1 MRNAQ
6 KPDHIGFSA
15 IIEWLREGRFVIPD
29 FQREFEWEPSDIRDL
44 MRSIFLDYYIGS
56 LLLWKGTQ
64 ENFSAM
70 SCEPVYGYTGDA
82 RPDLIV
88 LDGQQ
93 RLTAIYY
100 ACVAPDL
107 ALPRRTYRSIF
118 FINIDKFMAGD
129 YDEAFDYGWTN
140 ATARLHANQEAQ
152 FERHW
157 FPLSV
162 IGSGGWN
169 LANWVQGYQAWW
181 EAKAT
186 AASEAG
192 NGPEAEIASQCAAD
206 AVEFG
211 RAIKGIVDQFQITY
225 VELDKELELDKVCD
239 IFTQIN
245 SKGVKLD
252 IFDLINALLKPK
264 GLQLKR
270 MYRDAKPRFE
280 FMDSSKAN
288 VYVLQVM
295 SILSQAY
302 CSPKYLYYLL
312 PGAEKKVR
320 TSDGSLT
327 KEVLIAD
334 TAQFQALWDR
344 SVDALAKSLDRL
356 SHPQEYG
363 VTSAQYLPYQSIVP
377 AFAALNTEAKKLD
390 PSKQLDAN
398 RKIRHWYWASV
409 FTLRYSGAVESRAAR
424 DFLDVKA
431 WFYDDLA
438 EPPPIGDFTQQF
450 RNIEFRKLQS
460 KGHAIYNGVFNLL
473 VLQGARD
480 WMIGLIPQDEELDDH
495 HIVPQSWGK
504 RESAVGSL
512 VDSILNRTPLTSDT
526 NRNVIKD
533 RLPNAY
539 LPELIASNGED
550 KVRSILETHF
560 ISATAFDILLRDP
573 FTPEDFEAFISERQ
587 KTIQDAIE
595 SLLIKERL
603 DLPLALRELDAGVEE
618 VELGLRRVIADRL
631 EDDPA
636 NLPPHLA
643 QKIEERLLAAARK
656 NAALDLDAYKKL
668 HERLQYSDCREL
680 QDIITNN
687 LVWPL
692 FEPMFRS
699 KGTLGVKFDQLAE
712 LRNDI
717 RHSRDATEV
726 KRMEGQAAIL
736 WFGQVLGTPV
746 ADASG
751 NDD

>member
-15 IIEWLREGRFVIPD
+15 IIKWLREGRFVIPD

-56 LLLWKGTQ
+56 LLLWKGTE

-70 SCEPVYGYTGDA
+70 SCEPIYGYTGEA

-100 ACVAPDL
+100 ACVAPNTP
-107 ALPRRTYRSIF
+107 LPRRVNRSF
-118 FINIDKFMAGD
+118 YFIRIDKFMDGD
-129 YDEAFDYGWTN
+129 YDEAFDYGWT
-140 ATARLHANQEAQ
+140 ASTVQLHANQEAQ
-152 FERHW
+152 FDRHW
-157 FPLSV
+157 FPLSI

-169 LANWVQGYQAWW
+169 LATWMQGYQAWW
-181 EAKAT
+181 ESKAV
-186 AASEAG
+186 AAAESG
-192 NGPEAEIASQCAAD
+192 NAAEAEIASQRAAD
-206 AVEFG
+206 AEEFG
-211 RAIKGIVDQFQITY
+211 ETVKEIVDQFQITY

-320 TSDGSLT
+320 NPDGSLT

-334 TAQFQALWDR
+334 TTQFKALWDR

-363 VTSAQYLPYQSIVP
+363 VTSAQYLPYQSILP
-377 AFAALNTEAKKLD
+377 AFAALSTEAKKLD

-409 FTLRYSGAVESRAAR
+409 FTTRYSGAVESRAAR

-431 WFYDDLA
+431 WFDDDLA
-438 EPPPIGDFTQQF
+438 EPPPIGEFTQQF

-460 KGHAIYNGVFNLL
+460 KGHSIYNGVFNLL

-480 WMIGLIPQDEELDDH
+480 WMTGLIPQDEELDDH

-504 RESAVGSL
+504 RQSEVGSL
-512 VDSILNRTPLTSDT
+512 VDSILNRTPLTADT

-560 ISATAFDILLRDP
+560 ISSTAFDILLRDP
-573 FTPEDFEAFISERQ
+573 FTPKDFEAFISERQ

-603 DLPLALRELDAGVEE
+603 DLPLALRELDAGVED
-618 VELGLRRVIADRL
+618 VELGLRRAISDRL
-631 EDDPA
+631 DDDPA

-668 HERLQYSDCREL
+668 HERLQYSDFREL

-687 LVWPL
+687 QVWPL

-699 KGTLGVKFDQLAE
+699 KGTLAVKFDQLAE

-736 WFGQVLGTPV
+736 WFGQVLGTPSNPSV
-746 ADASG
+746 IDE
-751 NDD
+751 